1 MSNLNKAL
9 LIGRLTKDP
18 EMRYTPSGTAVTNFS
33 IATNRWSTGP
43 DGERKEFT
51 DYHNIVAYP
60 IGKRNLAETV
70 AQYTRKGALVFIEGR
85 IQTRSWEGQ
94 DGQKRRTTEVV
105 VHDPMVSHHPQRIG
119 AVLAAAANTEFLIG
133 GRLAPCFRDTH
144 ALRRVQR
151 DDGRVLLG
159 AHNHFQD
166 GDQGQGK

>member
-51 DYHNIVAYP
+51 DYHNILAYNA
-60 IGKRNLAETV
+60 GKRNLAEIV
-70 AQYTRKGALVFIEGR
+70 AQYTRKGALVYIEGR

-94 DGQKRRTTEVV
+94 DGQKRRITEIIANDVQFLEPRGAGDAAGAGV
-105 VHDPMVSHHPQRIG
+105 GAARTRPAATDDIPAPDDAPRDVDPDEIP
-119 AVLAAAANTEFLIG
+119 F
-133 GRLAPCFRDTH
+133 
-144 ALRRVQR
+144 
-151 DDGRVLLG
+151 
-159 AHNHFQD
+159 
-166 GDQGQGK
+166 

>member
-33 IATNRWSTGP
+33 IATNRWSSGP

-51 DYHNIVAYP
+51 DYHNIVAYN
-60 IGKRNLAETV
+60 IGKRNLAEVV

-94 DGQKRRTTEVV
+94 DGQKRRTTEIIANDVQFLDTRSSAPSEGV
-105 VHDPMVSHHPQRIG
+105 TTTRQRPQASDDIPAPDDAPRDVDPDEIP
-119 AVLAAAANTEFLIG
+119 F
-133 GRLAPCFRDTH
+133 
-144 ALRRVQR
+144 
-151 DDGRVLLG
+151 
-159 AHNHFQD
+159 
-166 GDQGQGK
+166 

>member
-51 DYHNIVAYP
+51 DYHNIVAYNA
-60 IGKRNLAETV
+60 GKRNLAEVV
-70 AQYTRKGALVFIEGR
+70 AQYTRKGALVFVEGR

-94 DGQKRRTTEVV
+94 DGQKRRTTEIIANDVQFLESRSGGGGGGTADGAPTRGRAAPSDDIPAPDDAPRDV
-105 VHDPMVSHHPQRIG
+105 DPDEIP
-119 AVLAAAANTEFLIG
+119 F
-133 GRLAPCFRDTH
+133 
-144 ALRRVQR
+144 
-151 DDGRVLLG
+151 
-159 AHNHFQD
+159 
-166 GDQGQGK
+166 

>member
-70 AQYTRKGALVFIEGR
+70 AQYTRKGALVFVEGR

-94 DGQKRRTTEVV
+94 DGQKRRVTEIIANDVQFLEPRGSNPAPAREPAP
-105 VHDPMVSHHPQRIG
+105 VHHEDGIPAPDDAPRDVDPDEIP
-119 AVLAAAANTEFLIG
+119 F
-133 GRLAPCFRDTH
+133 
-144 ALRRVQR
+144 
-151 DDGRVLLG
+151 
-159 AHNHFQD
+159 
-166 GDQGQGK
+166 

>member
-70 AQYTRKGALVFIEGR
+70 AQYTRKGALVYVEGR

-94 DGQKRRTTEVV
+94 DGQKRRVTEIIANDVQFLEPRGSAGGGGGAGESRGV
-105 VHDPMVSHHPQRIG
+105 PAAPRGGAGDDIPAPDDAPRDVDPDEIP
-119 AVLAAAANTEFLIG
+119 F
-133 GRLAPCFRDTH
+133 
-144 ALRRVQR
+144 
-151 DDGRVLLG
+151 
-159 AHNHFQD
+159 
-166 GDQGQGK
+166 